1 MIQWRFIIT
10 DNTSGSPVV
19 TTLANEPQ
27 GWADLNIKLKRDPK
41 IHGVFADYSIN
52 SLKYNG
58 DGYTILK
65 NAYDTFGINADVS
78 LEIQWACGAGYESLY
93 QGKFLFDMYK
103 ETSGTICGCEV
114 GLMNIGCLNTFT
126 SRLDQK
132 VNLDTDKDFAGNIL
146 PSYDGLG
153 KTIDLPSKGIVKQCL
168 SVLSEDAVMS
178 ATQSHTVPAGVG
190 TYNRTDLKYIPI
202 PMDVTAPNE
211 LSTYT
216 ADGTTISGSTPSNQ
230 FVCSEA
236 ATYEFK
242 IAFKLSFTIESWSD
256 TRSTGI
262 GTCASAVIATG
273 SCSRIIYATPG
284 GGCPAGITTSF
295 SGLGA
300 IDLDF
305 NLVVNNS
312 TYTLI
317 QRWSKAANCVDS
329 WSVNDSVSYTTS
341 IALSPGDE
349 VRFELRFSM
358 NTDYDKALVHANDIE
373 YRYDATIYQ
382 DISASVLSKY
392 TISAVTY
399 TAPTPCKVYMVNE
412 SFARITEAI
421 SEGCMTMYSDYL
433 GRTDAEPYTSISD
446 GCGAL
451 ESITKGLLIRQA
463 TLQGN
468 EPVMAVSFKD
478 LFEAFCSIH
487 NLGYGIEDDSTTG
500 GKMIRIEPMEYFFP
514 STIIFSADKIP
525 MVDFA
530 NSTAKQYGKFNFGY
544 EKFEAEEFNGLDEFL
559 SKREYRSPLNS
570 KNILEQ
576 VCKFISSGYSIEVTR
591 RIGNAD
597 SKDWRLDNDYF
608 VICLKRG
615 YMDSLVVE
623 QGGITDDVNIIDPT
637 TIYNFRIS
645 PMRNAMRWMKYILG
659 MFAIPL
665 DSTKS
670 YLQFTDG
677 TGNYFAEGKLTTGC
691 ILEAVALQENGD
703 LSIDLFD
710 TMSEGTP
717 IWSSKHP
724 KFTYPLS
731 RESFKAIL
739 ANPTGVVEYEC
750 AGITREGY
758 ISELDYK
765 PASGD
770 ATFTLIPKY

>member
-1 MIQWRFIIT
+1 
-10 DNTSGSPVV
+10 
-19 TTLANEPQ
+19 
-27 GWADLNIKLKRDPK
+27 
-41 IHGVFADYSIN
+41 
-52 SLKYNG
+52 
-58 DGYTILK
+58 
-65 NAYDTFGINADVS
+65 
-78 LEIQWACGAGYESLY
+78 
-93 QGKFLFDMYK
+93 
-103 ETSGTICGCEV
+103 
-114 GLMNIGCLNTFT
+114 
-126 SRLDQK
+126 
-132 VNLDTDKDFAGNIL
+132 
-146 PSYDGLG
+146 
-153 KTIDLPSKGIVKQCL
+153 
-168 SVLSEDAVMS
+168 
-178 ATQSHTVPAGVG
+178 
-190 TYNRTDLKYIPI
+190 
-202 PMDVTAPNE
+202 
-211 LSTYT
+211 
-216 ADGTTISGSTPSNQ
+216 
-230 FVCSEA
+230 
-236 ATYEFK
+236 
-242 IAFKLSFTIESWSD
+242 
-256 TRSTGI
+256 
-262 GTCASAVIATG
+262 
-273 SCSRIIYATPG
+273 
-284 GGCPAGITTSF
+284 
-295 SGLGA
+295 
-300 IDLDF
+300 
-305 NLVVNNS
+305 
-312 TYTLI
+312 
-317 QRWSKAANCVDS
+317 
-329 WSVNDSVSYTTS
+329 
-341 IALSPGDE
+341 
-349 VRFELRFSM
+349 
-358 NTDYDKALVHANDIE
+358 
-373 YRYDATIYQ
+373 
-382 DISASVLSKY
+382 
-392 TISAVTY
+392 
-399 TAPTPCKVYMVNE
+399 
-412 SFARITEAI
+412 
-421 SEGCMTMYSDYL
+421 MTMYSDYL

-451 ESITKGLLIRQA
+451 ESITKGLLIRRA

-487 NLGYGIEDDSTTG
+487 NLGYGIEDDSNTG

-597 SKDWRLDNDYF
+597 SKDWRLDNEYF

-615 YMDSLVVE
+615 YMDALVVE
-623 QGGITDDVNIIDPT
+623 QGGITDDMNIIDPT

-691 ILEAVALQENGD
+691 ILESVALKENGD

-710 TMSEGTP
+710 DMSQGIP
-717 IWSSKHP
+717 IWSSKQP

-731 RESFKAIL
+731 RDAFKAIL

>member
-1 MIQWRFIIT
+1 MEWQFIIT
-10 DNTSGSPVV
+10 DNTSGTPVV
-19 TTLANEPQ
+19 TQLANEPQ

-52 SLKYNG
+52 TLKYTG
-58 DGYTILK
+58 DGYIVLK

-78 LEIQWACGAGYESLY
+78 LEIKWACGGSFESLY
-93 QGKFLFDMYK
+93 QGKFLFDLYK
-103 ETSGTICGCEV
+103 ETSGTICSCEV

-132 VNLDTDKDFAGNIL
+132 VDLDTNKDFAGNTL
-146 PSYDGLG
+146 PAYDGLG
-153 KTIDLPSKGIVKQCL
+153 KTIDLPSKGIVLTNWRNEVEDTESEIFCNTVNNQIPAFGATVDYQGFL
-168 SVLSEDAVMS
+168 SLDFSNTLVDELPSWNGGIAWNTNESLVDALFFADEAGDYVVEYNLDLIVGASFDTNQLPTSGVDMYGFAEIRYSRTGSAAVVETTNS
-178 ATQSHTVPAGVG
+178 ATRHVVSIDCSDQTAFDTRALKIPVSYSG
-190 TYNRTDLKYIPI
+190 TINLNGMAAYDTFKLYLKIFEQQQFDGNGSAA
-202 PMDVTAPNE
+202 DVTWGKNVTVKA
-211 LSTYT
+211 
-216 ADGTTISGSTPSNQ
+216 GSYIKVT
-230 FVCSEA
+230 
-236 ATYEFK
+236 K
-242 IAFKLSFTIESWSD
+242 I
-256 TRSTGI
+256 
-262 GTCASAVIATG
+262 
-273 SCSRIIYATPG
+273 
-284 GGCPAGITTSF
+284 
-295 SGLGA
+295 
-300 IDLDF
+300 
-305 NLVVNNS
+305 
-312 TYTLI
+312 
-317 QRWSKAANCVDS
+317 
-329 WSVNDSVSYTTS
+329 SYT
-341 IALSPGDE
+341 D
-349 VRFELRFSM
+349 
-358 NTDYDKALVHANDIE
+358 
-373 YRYDATIYQ
+373 
-382 DISASVLSKY
+382 
-392 TISAVTY
+392 
-399 TAPTPCKVYMVNE
+399 PTPCKVYMINE
-412 SFARITEAI
+412 SFARITESI
-421 SEGCMTMYSDYL
+421 SEGCMTVYSDYF
-433 GRTDAEPYTSISD
+433 GRTDAEPYTSDED

-451 ESITKGLLIRQA
+451 ESITKGLLIRRA

-478 LFEAFCSIH
+478 LFDAFCAIH
-487 NLGYGIEDDSTTG
+487 NLGYGIEDDTNTG

-514 STIIFSADKIP
+514 STVIFSADKIP
-525 MVDFA
+525 MVDFS
-530 NSTAKQYGKFNFGY
+530 NNTAKQYGKFNFGY

-591 RIGNAD
+591 RKGNTD
-597 SKDWRLDNDYF
+597 TKDWRLDNDYF
-608 VICLKRG
+608 VICLKRL
-615 YMDSLVVE
+615 YTDVVVE
-623 QGGITDDVNIIDPT
+623 QGGITDDVNIIDPD

-691 ILEAVALQENGD
+691 ILEAAALAENGD

-710 TMSEGTP
+710 DIAQGIP
-717 IWSSKHP
+717 VWASKQP

-750 AGITREGY
+750 AGLIRQGY

-770 ATFTLIPKY
+770 ATFTLIPKYS